1 MLYTYEGND
10 YVLTAAAYD
19 GYGYA
24 KQYNLQ
30 IVLIAL
36 AAGGIILLFFV
47 GNWLAKGALSP
58 VARIVD
64 DVELITASNLDTRIE
79 VTDESD
85 EIGELAV
92 TFNRMLDR
100 LEKSFDS
107 QKMFVSHIS
116 HELRTP
122 LAALIGELE
131 ITLFKERTVA
141 EYQQT
146 IENILADSRKLV
158 RLSAGMLDLAKA
170 SYDVQQISMKEV
182 RLDEILL
189 DAFEVVN
196 RANPEYVVQ
205 MLFEQEPDDE
215 NCLTANGNE
224 YLLRTTFVNLIE
236 NNCKFS
242 ANHTSHVRIAF
253 LAKYTVIRFADT
265 GIGLPPEDI
274 ENLFTPLYRGSNKG
288 YAQGNGIGMALVDK
302 IIRLHK
308 GTIRVSSVVGEGT
321 SFTLEIPHL

>member
-1 MLYTYEGND
+1 
-10 YVLTAAAYD
+10 
-19 GYGYA
+19 
-24 KQYNLQ
+24 
-30 IVLIAL
+30 
-36 AAGGIILLFFV
+36 
-47 GNWLAKGALSP
+47 
-58 VARIVD
+58 
-64 DVELITASNLDTRIE
+64 
-79 VTDESD
+79 
-85 EIGELAV
+85 
-92 TFNRMLDR
+92 
-100 LEKSFDS
+100 
-107 QKMFVSHIS
+107 MFVSHIS

-274 ENLFTPLYRGSNKG
+274 ENLFTPPFTG
-288 YAQGNGIGMALVDK
+288 
-302 IIRLHK
+302 
-308 GTIRVSSVVGEGT
+308 VVTKAMHRET
-321 SFTLEIPHL
+321 ASAWRW